1 MSGNGDK
8 ASASELSVTN
18 YAKRQKKKKGK
29 CGKKSKDDSKDIYN
43 YCKEPSHWK
52 RDCPKRTKKDYVV
65 ALLQNDS
72 SSESNLVMVVGEQLQ
87 QHPE

>member
-1 MSGNGDK
+1 MVMK
-8 ASASELSVTN
+8 PLSLN
-18 YAKRQKKKKGK
+18 YRCFILLKGEEEGQRWKKRKV
-29 CGKKSKDDSKDIYN
+29 DPKDIYN